1 MFFSRIKKL
10 EKRVTDLE
18 NAQHT
23 HTWVFGEV
31 DLPRLARIV
40 EEMERRQRT
49 ADAITCSHAVIS
61 NQYGNKRNHGRHNCI
76 GIFEHFVKH

>member
-23 HTWVFGEV
+23 QTWAIGEV

-40 EEMERRQRT
+40 EEMEMRQRT
-49 ADAITCSHAVIS
+49 ADADDRKEVS
-61 NQYGNKRNHGRHNCI
+61 
-76 GIFEHFVKH
+76 

>member
-1 MFFSRIKKL
+1 MFFSRIRKL

-23 HTWVFGEV
+23 QTWAFGEV

-40 EEMERRQRT
+40 EEMEMRQRT
-49 ADAITCSHAVIS
+49 ADTDDRKEVS
-61 NQYGNKRNHGRHNCI
+61 
-76 GIFEHFVKH
+76 